1 MSDRA
6 QTWAL
11 RLLALGAALGL
22 WFNLSFQAREAPSE
36 RLIEAGVSYNC
47 PRGFIVL
54 DPLPSV
60 NVRVRG
66 SSNAIRRLSPFQVAV
81 QVDLARSQ
89 AGTWNVNL
97 GPENVLMPDNLDLVS
112 IEPPIVRVELEREA
126 TQRLPVEPKLTGEP
140 AAGATVLE
148 PDVLPNEVLVSGP
161 VSRLARLKSLPT
173 EPISL
178 DGHGLPF
185 DTTVSVVSPDP
196 LIQIVQPF
204 KVTVRVKLQP
214 PQVES
219 PPPPAH
225 HAHGRRH

>member
-112 IEPPIVRVELEREA
+112 IEPPTVRVELEREA

-214 PQVES
+214 PQVET